1 MTQLAKVLG
10 LGIVYY
16 STSSSNSESDGL
28 QSNMNHL
35 NSHLNPA
42 SIEPWF
48 ITGFVDGEGT
58 FSVSLAKN
66 SNSRLGW
73 IILVNFSVNLHKK
86 DEELLKLIQLYF
98 GGGRIYKGSKDSLV
112 FKIFDIEQ
120 NINTVIPHFDK
131 FPLQTQ
137 KKADF

>member
-1 MTQLAKVLG
+1 M
-10 LGIVYY
+10 YY
-16 STSSSNSESDGL
+16 STSSSNSESNDL
-28 QSNMNHL
+28 ESNMNHL
-35 NSHLNPA
+35 NSQLNPA
-42 SIEPWF
+42 SVEPWF

-73 IILVNFSVNLHKK
+73 RILVNFSINLQKK
-86 DEELLKLIQLYF
+86 DEKLLKLIQLYF
-98 GGGRIYKGSKDSLV
+98 GGGRIYKGSKDSSIV
-112 FKIFDIEQ
+112 FKIFDIEK
-120 NINTVIPHFDK
+120 IIKTVIPHFDK